1 MARRDKRQRQTFPGP
16 NPGDNQQMLYD
27 IRTTLDSQNSTKAQA
42 TSTASTVSD
51 REWSVPAQGSHTSID
66 RDMRDRER
74 PESADKEQ
82 SRRSPP
88 SDRDQALTASA
99 SPGTTPRMQ
108 QNRSTPTK
116 QLVSHGT
123 KEKLREIKKS
133 LRPFAYSD
141 PGFHAAKDKV
151 SKTMLKELIGQGY
164 NEVRM
169 YVLLCV
175 GVMPEMFVVIS
186 KVSTTFRL

>member
-16 NPGDNQQMLYD
+16 NPSDNQQMLYD
-27 IRTTLDSQNSTKAQA
+27 IRSTLDSQNSTKAQA

-88 SDRDQALTASA
+88 SDRDQALTVSA
-99 SPGTTPRMQ
+99 SPGSTPRMQ

-116 QLVSHGT
+116 QIGSHGT

-133 LRPFAYSD
+133 LRPFRGPFAYSD

-151 SKTMLKELIGQGY
+151 NKAMLKELICLGY
-164 NEVRM
+164 NEVCM
-169 YVLLCV
+169 CWGYA
-175 GVMPEMFVVIS
+175 
-186 KVSTTFRL
+186 